1 MSPLE
6 IAANAVVSTAIILAG
21 RNNIHS
27 WWIGIIG
34 SLLFGAL
41 FYSVQLYADVTLQI
55 FFVITGII
63 GWVRWARGGDD
74 GAALPISK
82 SSPLLLALAA
92 LVGLIVAIA
101 YGVILDRY
109 TDAYAP
115 FWDSIIL
122 VASVIAQ
129 FLLMNRKLENWHI
142 WLIVNTIAVP
152 LYISRGLELTGIL
165 YAAYWVNALISL
177 RKWRRDMSGNIACS
191 GVAAA

>member
-1 MSPLE
+1 MSLLE
-6 IAANAVVSTAIILAG
+6 IAANAVVTTAIILAG

-34 SLLFGAL
+34 CLLFGAL

-55 FFVITGII
+55 FFVMTGII

-165 YAAYWVNALISL
+165 YAAYWVNSLISL

>member
-1 MSPLE
+1 MNLLE
-6 IAANAVVSTAIILAG
+6 IIANAVVTLSILLAG

-27 WWIGIIG
+27 WWIGIVG
-34 SLLFGAL
+34 SILFAVL

-55 FFVITGII
+55 FFVMTGII
-63 GWVRWARGGDD
+63 GWIRWARGGDD
-74 GAALPISK
+74 GTALPVTK
-82 SSPLLLALAA
+82 TSPMLLGIAA
-92 LVGLIVAIA
+92 VVGVVVVAV
-101 YGVILDRY
+101 YGTILDRY

-129 FLLMNRKLENWHI
+129 FLLMNRKLENWHV

-165 YAAYWVNALISL
+165 YAVYWINALVSL
-177 RKWRRDMSGNIACS
+177 RKWRRDMKQQVSKPVRVPA
-191 GVAAA
+191 

>member
-1 MSPLE
+1 MSLLE
-6 IAANAVVSTAIILAG
+6 IAANAVVTTAIILAG

>member
-1 MSPLE
+1 MSLLE
-6 IAANAVVSTAIILAG
+6 IAANAVVTTAIILAG

-55 FFVITGII
+55 FFVMTGII